1 MAVDA
6 GGRGSLWK
14 RGSTGRLRYLS
25 LGTAATAFVA
35 EQDGRI
41 RCGLKSSRIRE
52 TSAEGIHAEDEFS
65 RRSRR
70 ARVPLAKPPVDGP
83 GHEAGR
89 KRDSGLG
96 DRKAVKVMVTVRRS
110 TGTKASTAA
119 LRPFSQRLLL
129 PGDAFRATRLAVRSP
144 RSGRGPDNCGAS
156 SRFNE

>member
-1 MAVDA
+1 
-6 GGRGSLWK
+6 
-14 RGSTGRLRYLS
+14 
-25 LGTAATAFVA
+25 
-35 EQDGRI
+35 
-41 RCGLKSSRIRE
+41 
-52 TSAEGIHAEDEFS
+52 
-65 RRSRR
+65 
-70 ARVPLAKPPVDGP
+70 VDGP